1 MRRSEAL
8 GGINFEVEKA
18 YTEMKEADQ
27 RFKTVQKGE
36 KAARQWI
43 AAVMQNVSVGLAETR
58 DFSDALLAFF
68 QARLRC
74 LQGLYDYNIGVASLT
89 RVAGVDVT
97 KN

>member
-1 MRRSEAL
+1 
-8 GGINFEVEKA
+8 
-18 YTEMKEADQ
+18 
-27 RFKTVQKGE
+27 
-36 KAARQWI
+36 
-43 AAVMQNVSVGLAETR
+43 VGLAETR